1 MECQIQNI
9 CKSAYFH
16 LRNIGAVR
24 SHLPDSATVQ
34 LVHALITSRLDYCN
48 SLLYGKP
55 KYKMD
60 RLQCVHNIAA
70 RIVARCPKF
79 TNITPVLYELHW
91 LPIYKRIVFKLL
103 LLVYRSVNQLAPTYL
118 CELITPY
125 KEVQMRDDLRST
137 TQHLL
142 HIPRSGSVSFGDR
155 SFRVAGPTEWNAL
168 PLDIK
173 QANSIETFKSR
184 LKTHLFRQ
192 HFGKMQE

>member
-9 CKSAYFH
+9 CKSAY
-16 LRNIGAVR
+16 LRNNGAVR

-48 SLLYGKP
+48 SLLYGIP
-55 KYKMD
+55 KHKTD

-118 CELITPY
+118 CELLKPY
-125 KEVQMRDDLRST
+125 EEVQMRDDLRST

-155 SFRVAGPTEWNAL
+155 SFRVAGPTE
-168 PLDIK
+168 
-173 QANSIETFKSR
+173 
-184 LKTHLFRQ
+184 
-192 HFGKMQE
+192 